1 MALEPLNIW
10 KSTLAALPP
19 TAGAW
24 APQFSAWYAAR
35 ILPISPDPSIF
46 VAAGFLF
53 TFNSAIFQT
62 QLTALAPVNNAL
74 AGITGFANAWE
85 AAILASTVLV
95 SPGSAL
101 VPPTPATIFSV
112 VATSLIDTSSIA
124 LGKAKLLEL
133 VSAPQVPDANDSQ
146 FPEKF
151 REATMLLTMSVTGIN
166 SIVPPAG
173 PLPLAAPFIPLI

>member
-1 MALEPLNIW
+1 MSLEPLSVW

-19 TAGAW
+19 TNTGAW
-24 APQFSAWYAAR
+24 SANFASWYATR
-35 ILPISPDPSIF
+35 TLPISPDPSVF
-46 VAAGFLF
+46 LASGFLF

-62 QLTALAPVNNAL
+62 QLSALMPVNNAV

-95 SPGSAL
+95 APGSAL
-101 VPPTPATIFSV
+101 VPPSPPTIFSV
-112 VATSLIDTSSIA
+112 VATSIIDAPSIA
-124 LGKAKLLEL
+124 LGKLKLLEL

-151 REATMLLTMSVTGIN
+151 RDATMLLTFTVTGIN
-166 SIVPPAG
+166 SIAPVPT
-173 PLPLAAPFIPLI
+173 PLVAPLIPLL

>member
-1 MALEPLNIW
+1 MSLEPLSVW

-24 APQFSAWYAAR
+24 YIPFASWYAAR
-35 ILPISPDPSIF
+35 ILPISPDPGVF

-53 TFNSAIFQT
+53 TFNVSVFQT
-62 QLTALAPVNNAL
+62 QLSLLTPVNNAL

-85 AAILASTVLV
+85 AAILASTVVV

-101 VPPTPATIFSV
+101 VPPTPATTFSA
-112 VATSLIDTSSIA
+112 VATSLIDTTSIA

-133 VSAPQVPDANDSQ
+133 VSAPQVPDANDSE

-151 REATMLLTMSVTGIN
+151 REATLLLTMTVTGIN
-166 SIVPPAG
+166 SIVPVPT
-173 PLPLAAPFIPLI
+173 PLTAPFVPFI